1 MKKVVFFLILFF
13 GVSTSYAQDS
23 LFDIGILRSQNLKSI
38 WITVQTDGY
47 ELIANDTNNLGKLKK
62 GDLVK
67 IGLKN
72 DSVDVSAL
80 SGIHGVYSQIA
91 LIAKD
96 TTAYFKLKAVI
107 PPLSKEY
114 EYPASLKVRVL
125 NGYLLP
131 LNHIYIQQ
139 YLPGVVYAEA
149 GGGHHKEYY
158 KVQAIISR
166 TYARS
171 NGNKHAEEGF
181 NLCDRVHCQAYRGR
195 IVGKKDIPEA
205 VIETHDIVVVD
216 QDLELITAAFHANC
230 GGQTANSEQ
239 VWSRPVSYL
248 KSVKDSYCK
257 TQPSAY
263 WKKEMSKDAWMSYLK
278 KYKFPTD
285 DNDCVHNC
293 VNFNQSYRMTSL
305 SSCDNSVMLKYVR
318 TDLKLKSTFFSVT
331 PVDDKT
337 VVLNGRGFGHGVGL
351 CQEGAMKMAKLGFS
365 YESILKHYFTGVSVV
380 KFNDIKVFRE
390 R

>member
-1 MKKVVFFLILFF
+1 MKKMVFILNFIL
-13 GVSTSYAQDS
+13 GVNMLHAQDS

-38 WITVQTDGY
+38 WITVQTEGY
-47 ELIANDTNNLGKLKK
+47 EIIANDTNNLGELKK

-67 IGLKN
+67 FGLKN
-72 DSVDVSAL
+72 DSVSISAL
-80 SGIHGVYSQIA
+80 NGITGVYSQVA

-96 TTAYFKLKAVI
+96 TNAYFKLKAVI

-131 LNHIYIQQ
+131 LNRIYIQH

-171 NGNKHAEEGF
+171 NGNKHADEGF
-181 NLCDRVHCQAYRGR
+181 NLCDRVHCQAYRGK

-205 VIETHDIVVVD
+205 VTETNDIVVVD
-216 QDLELITAAFHANC
+216 QNLDLITAAFHANC
-230 GGQTANSEQ
+230 GGQTANSEH

-263 WKKEMSKDAWMSYLK
+263 WKKEISKDTWMSYLK
-278 KYKFPTD
+278 QHKFPTD
-285 DNDCVHNC
+285 SSCIDNCLHFEQN
-293 VNFNQSYRMTSL
+293 YRMTHL
-305 SSCDNSVMLKYVR
+305 SSCSNSVMLKNVR
-318 TDLKLKSTFFSVT
+318 TDLKLKSTFFSVSPT
-331 PVDDKT
+331 GNKI
-337 VVLNGRGFGHGVGL
+337 VLSGRGFGHGVGL

-365 YESILKHYFTGVSVV
+365 YESILTHYFTSISVV
-380 KFNDIKVFRE
+380 RYNEIKVFKE